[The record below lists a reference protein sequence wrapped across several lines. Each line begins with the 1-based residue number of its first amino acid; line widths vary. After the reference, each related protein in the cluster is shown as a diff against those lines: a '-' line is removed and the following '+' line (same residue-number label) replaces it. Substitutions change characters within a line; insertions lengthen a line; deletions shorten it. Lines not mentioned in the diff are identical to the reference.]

1 MIKMIVSFK
10 RKPGLT
16 FEEFNDHWR
25 NNHAPLVQSV
35 KDVLRIKRY
44 VQNPNAQ
51 SPFLTKWVEERGF
64 VLGYDG
70 TAEAWFDSEEDMVAG
85 NDSPEGQAATKM
97 LFEDELRFLDPT
109 SAVTLIVREREMI
122 NDL

>member
-1 MIKMIVSFK
+1 MIVSFK
-10 RKPGLT
+10 RKPGTT
-16 FEEFNDHWR
+16 FEEFNDHWQ
-25 NNHAPLVQSV
+25 NKHAPLVRSV

-51 SPFLTKWVEERGF
+51 SPFLAQWVEARGF

-70 TAEAWFDSEEDMVAG
+70 TAEAWFESEEDMVAG
-85 NDSPEGQAATKM
+85 NNSPEGQAATKM
-97 LFEDELRFLDPT
+97 LFEDELKFLDPD
-109 SAVTLIVREREMI
+109 SAITLIVNEREMI